1 MNKSIYKII
10 LIVLGLLHIAVFC
23 ALPLAQMEGL
33 GSALGSLA
41 GAVGMGDALP
51 EKLTL
56 LAVLKMDLGSL
67 GVDDATAGMVYG
79 ILISAMVWGIIIAI
93 VNLIGNGKK
102 SSIAALVMTIF
113 QACIYVGYFALFST
127 LQDETYGIY
136 QLSTGSFVVIGVL
149 MLVQFIVSI
158 VAIANAAPAAASV
171 KPGKKDGTITGIRGA
186 YQGAVIPVKSGET
199 VTIGRDPSVSS
210 IVVKDERA
218 SRKHC
223 EVSYNVENNMYSVTD
238 FSSNG
243 TWSGGRGR
251 LDYGTAVWL
260 EAGSEI
266 SIGENGETFRLG

>member
-41 GAVGMGDALP
+41 GAFGMGDALP

-56 LAVLKMDLGSL
+56 LAVMKMDLSTL
-67 GVDDATAGMVYG
+67 GVDSSTAGLVYG
-79 ILISAMVWGIIIAI
+79 TVVAAMVWGIIISI
-93 VNLIGNGKK
+93 VNLAGNGKK

-113 QACIYVGYFALFST
+113 QILIYVSYFVIFST
-127 LQDETYGIY
+127 LQDESYGIY
-136 QLSTGSFVVIGVL
+136 QLSMVSFGVIGGLV
-149 MLVQFIVSI
+149 LVQFIISI
-158 VAIANAAPAAASV
+158 LAIVNAAPAAASV
-171 KPGKKDGTITGIRGA
+171 KPGKQDGTITGIRGA

-199 VTIGRDPSVSS
+199 VVIGRDPSVSS
-210 IVVKDERA
+210 IVVKDDRA

-223 EVSYNVENNMYSVTD
+223 EISYSIENNRYSVTD
-238 FSSNG
+238 YSSNG
-243 TWSGGRGR
+243 TWCGSRGR

-260 EAGSEI
+260 DAGSEI
-266 SIGENGETFRLG
+266 SIGENGEAFRLG